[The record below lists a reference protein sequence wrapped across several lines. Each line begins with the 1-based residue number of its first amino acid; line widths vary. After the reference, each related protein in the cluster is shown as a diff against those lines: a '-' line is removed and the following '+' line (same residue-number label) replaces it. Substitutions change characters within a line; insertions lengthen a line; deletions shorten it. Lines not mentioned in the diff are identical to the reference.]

1 LVAVPGRPWRSLAA
15 PAAFLLAATLAVV
28 LLRAFVLDGGGGG
41 LPPAAPA
48 SKPAPAAK
56 ARATPRVY
64 TVRAGDTLATI
75 SAATGVSIERLQQL
89 NPNVEPTSLF
99 IGDRIRLR

>member
-15 PAAFLLAATLAVV
+15 PAAFLLAVTLGVV
-28 LLRAFVLDGGGGG
+28 LLRAVVLDGGGGST
-41 LPPAAPA
+41 PATPA
-48 SKPAPAAK
+48 TQPAPAAK
-56 ARATPRVY
+56 APATPRVY

-75 SAATGVSIERLQQL
+75 AAATGVSIERLRQL
-89 NPNVEPTSLF
+89 NPKVEPTSLF